1 MVLGK
6 SPSKIATVEVSGW
19 EHMEN
24 SSRHVA
30 FFHGQHI
37 GNSLKVYSW
46 ENKKTSGISIAMF
59 DYPKSDIIWWL
70 SHLLN
75 DSIGIVIPVVGQ
87 RAVIKTLC
95 SFVKNWLVYNGL

>member
-1 MVLGK
+1 MGNIWEIPSRFIAGK
-6 SPSKIATVEVSGW
+6 
-19 EHMEN
+19 
-24 SSRHVA
+24 
-30 FFHGQHI
+30 
-37 GNSLKVYSW
+37 L
-46 ENKKTSGISIAMF
+46 KKTSGISIAMF

-95 SFVKNWLVYNGL
+95 SFVKTGWFIEIR